1 MFVIISSVPH
11 TDFGYLTSRQSYR
24 SRNPVSWIP
33 PWFLPGSRVTVCF
46 VLGVSPGQKPTRR
59 AYKFRFILSLS
70 KNASPW
76 NEDVL
81 RGYAK
86 ADFIV
91 IFFSLLHPSP
101 LLRNWDT
108 CCVSFEGQVQLSLA
122 STAAARSL
130 WIRKLFHPLLQSLVF
145 CYFCKYII
153 ISTLL
158 AWKWRWLSGTPRW
171 SFPVNLDGTCGI

>member
-11 TDFGYLTSRQSYR
+11 TDFVYLTSRQSYR

-33 PWFLPGSRVTVCF
+33 LWFLPGSRVTVCF
-46 VLGVSPGQKPTRR
+46 VLGVSPGQKATRR

-91 IFFSLLHPSP
+91 IFFFLFFTPLPSFGTETP
-101 LLRNWDT
+101 VASVSKDRCNFLLRRPPRRGAFGSGNSFNIQFFVIF
-108 CCVSFEGQVQLSLA
+108 VSTSLFPLC
-122 STAAARSL
+122 SHESDGDFRGHRGGRSL
-130 WIRKLFHPLLQSLVF
+130 
-145 CYFCKYII
+145 
-153 ISTLL
+153 
-158 AWKWRWLSGTPRW
+158 
-171 SFPVNLDGTCGI
+171 